1 MAAATNT
8 TELSITSVFAARR
21 DQVRVRVGICVI
33 VAVIFQ
39 NFTGVFAAVTWAGSY
54 IVLQAIEYFLFRHV
68 TAARPFT
75 RRGMVGFLAFLVL
88 TNFWFAA
95 FGLVEAYQAGSYGLL
110 CAGLLWSGA
119 ILNAAMVSGQSRLAL
134 ACAMTPPLLNFFS
147 MPYFVIAEGGTLSA
161 GLTLLTAGLLN
172 GGGAI
177 TIWSGGQHLMAT
189 AASAREIARAAL
201 LDPDT
206 QLPNRQAVQSR
217 VTELHEIAGDGVVL
231 VAAIGID
238 RFVHLRGAIGHA
250 LMLDLICEFAARSR
264 EAVTDAPVSRLSDS
278 ALGLAFIA
286 HDLADGLRIA
296 AALQKALSTPI
307 YLRDNSVDVSVTVG
321 LSKLADECAAASA
334 AEVSIV
340 DRAMIAVDQARATRK
355 PVARFDAAL
364 YGSPGS
370 NLSLMSEMLRAFE
383 NGQMSVHYQP
393 KLALRPGKIVG
404 IEALIRWSHPERGA
418 LGPDLFVYMAEE
430 TGHIAALTGWVLR
443 RAVEDQRVLS
453 AAGHDLSVSI
463 NWSGVVINDR
473 PFTDLALQI
482 AAKACGKICLEVTE
496 TAIIGNAQLAR
507 QTLER
512 FRAAGIAISIDDYGA
527 GLSSLAYLKNIPA
540 DELKIDRAFV
550 MNMATDPVDAVLVRS
565 AVALA
570 QSLGLQCVAEGV
582 ENGGTLEFLRAM
594 GCDLA
599 QGFFIA
605 RPMPLSALMD
615 FLGRRERKAGWGGH
629 ADSDRPRC
637 K

>member
-1 MAAATNT
+1 
-8 TELSITSVFAARR
+8 
-21 DQVRVRVGICVI
+21 
-33 VAVIFQ
+33 
-39 NFTGVFAAVTWAGSY
+39 
-54 IVLQAIEYFLFRHV
+54 
-68 TAARPFT
+68 
-75 RRGMVGFLAFLVL
+75 
-88 TNFWFAA
+88 
-95 FGLVEAYQAGSYGLL
+95 
-110 CAGLLWSGA
+110 
-119 ILNAAMVSGQSRLAL
+119 
-134 ACAMTPPLLNFFS
+134 
-147 MPYFVIAEGGTLSA
+147 
-161 GLTLLTAGLLN
+161 
-172 GGGAI
+172 
-177 TIWSGGQHLMAT
+177 
-189 AASAREIARAAL
+189 
-201 LDPDT
+201 
-206 QLPNRQAVQSR
+206 
-217 VTELHEIAGDGVVL
+217 
-231 VAAIGID
+231 
-238 RFVHLRGAIGHA
+238 
-250 LMLDLICEFAARSR
+250 MLDLICEFAARSR

-286 HDLADGLRIA
+286 HYLADGLRIA

>member
-1 MAAATNT
+1 MAAAANT
-8 TELSITSVFAARR
+8 TELSITGVFVARR
-21 DQVRVRVGICVI
+21 DQVRVRVGLCVI
-33 VAVIFQ
+33 VALMFQ
-39 NFTGVFAAVTWAGSY
+39 NFTGTFAAVTWAGSY

-68 TAARPFT
+68 TAAQPFT

-134 ACAMTPPLLNFFS
+134 ACAMTPPLLHFFS
-147 MPYFVIAEGGTLSA
+147 MPYFVITEGGTLSA
-161 GLTLLTAGLLN
+161 GFILLTAGLLN

-177 TIWSGGQHLMAT
+177 TIWSGGQKLMAT

-206 QLPNRQAVQSR
+206 GLPNRQAVQSR
-217 VTELHEIAGDGVVL
+217 VMELHETAGDGVVF

-250 LMLDLICEFAARSR
+250 LILELICELAARSH

-278 ALGLAFIA
+278 TLGLAFIA
-286 HDLADGLRIA
+286 HDPAEGLRIA
-296 AALQKALSTPI
+296 AALQKTLNTPI
-307 YLRDNSVDVSVTVG
+307 PLRDNSVDVSVTVG
-321 LSKLADECAAASA
+321 LSKLADESAVASA

-340 DRAMIAVDQARATRK
+340 DRAMIAVDQARATRR
-355 PVARFDAAL
+355 PVARFDATL

-383 NGQMSVHYQP
+383 NGQMSVHYQA
-393 KLALRPGKIVG
+393 KLALRSGKIIG
-404 IEALIRWSHPERGA
+404 IEALIRWAHPERGA
-418 LGPDLFVYMAEE
+418 IGPDLFVHMAEE
-430 TGHIAALTGWVLR
+430 TGHIAALTEWVLR
-443 RAVEDQRVLS
+443 HAVEDQRVLS
-453 AAGHDLSVSI
+453 AAGHDLGVSI
-463 NWSGVVINDR
+463 NWSGVVIDDR
-473 PFTDLALQI
+473 PLTDLALQI
-482 AAKACGKICLEVTE
+482 AAKACGKVCFEVTE
-496 TAIIGNAQLAR
+496 TAIIGNARLAR

-512 FRAAGIAISIDDYGA
+512 FRGAGIAISIDDYGA

-594 GCDLA
+594 GCDMA

-605 RPMPLSALMD
+605 RPMPLAALMD
-615 FLGRRERKAGWGGH
+615 FLGRSERKAG
-629 ADSDRPRC
+629 
-637 K
+637 